1 MGALSGT
8 LTSLTQLHVPELE
21 YLYEVSIGTP
31 GRPMRQPQW
40 PMPPTARPVRLVR
53 RGWGGIDSRA
63 TLTVT
68 RAIVLRSAIVVL
80 AEMQCALAY
89 L

>member
-31 GRPMRQPQW
+31 GRPMG
-40 PMPPTARPVRLVR
+40 RPRVM
-53 RGWGGIDSRA
+53 S
-63 TLTVT
+63 
-68 RAIVLRSAIVVL
+68 
-80 AEMQCALAY
+80 
-89 L
+89 